1 MKRNRKQQGFS
12 LIELLIV
19 VAIILIIAAMAIP
32 NFLRAR
38 MSAHEAS
45 AVYSIHEINR
55 AEIQYQTTY
64 PLNGFAANLASLGG
78 ISPCVPSATSACLI
92 DNSLATASPGSGSK
106 AGYVFLATGQNPI
119 NGMNTKYT
127 VGASPVTY
135 NVSGVRNFCSTED
148 NVIRFNAGASGS
160 TPVTN
165 EAACMNFTVLQ

>member
-1 MKRNRKQQGFS
+1 MAVSQSLEAEKWLVPRFLRQRILKAKGRGTNTGNPMKRNRRQQGFS

-64 PLNGFAANLASLGG
+64 PMSGFAANLASLGG
-78 ISPCVPSATSACLI
+78 QF
-92 DNSLATASPGSGSK
+92 PGSFPFKICLKFGSEISRHR
-106 AGYVFLATGQNPI
+106 TGQSQ
-119 NGMNTKYT
+119 
-127 VGASPVTY
+127 GAGCVDPV
-135 NVSGVRNFCSTED
+135 
-148 NVIRFNAGASGS
+148 
-160 TPVTN
+160 P
-165 EAACMNFTVLQ
+165 

>member
-1 MKRNRKQQGFS
+1 MAVSQSLEAEKWLVPRFLRQRILKAKGRGTNTGNPMKRNRRQQGFS

-64 PLNGFAANLASLGG
+64 PMSGFAANLASLGG
-78 ISPCVPSATSACLI
+78 QRSEEHTSELQ
-92 DNSLATASPGSGSK
+92 SL
-106 AGYVFLATGQNPI
+106 
-119 NGMNTKYT
+119 
-127 VGASPVTY
+127 
-135 NVSGVRNFCSTED
+135 
-148 NVIRFNAGASGS
+148 
-160 TPVTN
+160 TN
-165 EAACMNFTVLQ
+165 LVCRLLL